1 MAAPASHAGADGGH
15 REHHAGAVPGGG
27 ARLDGCW
34 RAGRPGAG
42 QHHCEGCAIAA
53 SCVRAGACDAAFAR
67 IRNRG
72 PSSPAC
78 LPLQLPK
85 ARPAVFV
92 HVRSD
97 TVATSVSSSVLEMCA
112 LAGAESITVVRD
124 EKAVPPG
131 CALEIVSDAVSVY
144 LNLKGSVDTKAEI
157 GKLEKQRTQLFASVA
172 TIEKAMANADY
183 ETKVPEKVRTANAEK
198 LVKLRTEIAAA
209 DKGIADFEL
218 LA

>member
-1 MAAPASHAGADGGH
+1 
-15 REHHAGAVPGGG
+15 
-27 ARLDGCW
+27 
-34 RAGRPGAG
+34 
-42 QHHCEGCAIAA
+42 
-53 SCVRAGACDAAFAR
+53 
-67 IRNRG
+67 
-72 PSSPAC
+72 
-78 LPLQLPK
+78 
-85 ARPAVFV
+85 
-92 HVRSD
+92 
-97 TVATSVSSSVLEMCA
+97 MCA